1 MTVRSLYPSD
11 RPNLL
16 LNFARARAIDT
27 RVSFTRASA
36 GTYVGTDGLIKTAK
50 INEARFDSNPITG
63 EGIGLIVEEA
73 RTNALVRSEDLGN
86 AAWSKTNLT
95 VTSNAVTSPSGAL
108 DGDTIIPSA
117 TNTYKSLDIDITV
130 SEGVT
135 HGFSF
140 FAKPAGYNFLVI
152 SQYVVN
158 NGGDG
163 GFCVVDLA
171 NGTLTQSIST
181 SIGGFVF
188 LNKQS
193 FANGWAKFSLS
204 FVFNFINSSSLR
216 FCPVPTST
224 PTILETVGTDHGRP
238 IFTGDGTSGVSLWGV
253 QAEPGARPSSYI
265 PTGASSVTR
274 AADVVTLEEPHFSN
288 IWNPSGGTF
297 LINYTSPAAGINPI
311 LSVDNNTTSNRI
323 ELYTSGTNQKFTV
336 TSGGATQCDLT
347 TGTVAAN
354 TIYRLSAAYASN
366 DFSSVL
372 NGAAPVT
379 AGTGTVPTANRLR
392 IGSNQAGNFAVSTI
406 ARIAYYPNR
415 YPNTQLRGLTTT

>member
-1 MTVRSLYPSD
+1 MTVRSLYPAD

-27 RVSFTRASA
+27 RVSFTRASTA
-36 GTYVGTDGLIKTAK
+36 LYDGADGLIKTAK
-50 INEARFDSNPITG
+50 INEARFSSNPITG
-63 EGIGLIVEEA
+63 EGLGLVVEDA
-73 RTNALVRSEDLGN
+73 
-86 AAWSKTNLT
+86 KTNQLPYSQQFDLWESDPNAP
-95 VTSNAVTSPSGAL
+95 VTANTIAAPDGTTTADTLVENGAPSEHKRNQNN
-108 DGDTIIPSA
+108 S
-117 TNTYKSLDIDITV
+117 TNGNTTYTASCY
-130 SEGVT
+130 
-135 HGFSF
+135 
-140 FAKPAGYNFLVI
+140 AKAAGRDWIGINM
-152 SQYVVN
+152 
-158 NGGDG
+158 
-163 GFCVVDLA
+163 
-171 NGTLTQSIST
+171 TQNT
-181 SIGGFVF
+181 T
-188 LNKQS
+188 
-193 FANGWAKFSLS
+193 S
-204 FVFNFINSSSLR
+204 FVLATFNL
-216 FCPVPTST
+216 
-224 PTILETVGTDHGRP
+224 
-238 IFTGDGTSGVSLWGV
+238 TGDGTTTIRGSFGFTNNSARIQRLPNGWYRCSVTFTTDTKTSGTNAIYITPLPNNFVAVGSEGQQGYQGVNDLDALYVWGA
-253 QAEPGARPSSYI
+253 QIELGPLSSYI

-297 LINYTSPAAGINPI
+297 LINYTTPAAGINPI

-379 AGTGTVPTANRLR
+379 AGTGTVPTVNRLR